1 MEIIGELNS
10 LIFQLEKPKF
20 SESFVHDFQSKF
32 SKNKLLGK
40 TREI

>member
-20 SESFVHDFQSKF
+20 SESF
-32 SKNKLLGK
+32 NKQISS
-40 TREI
+40 EA